1 MICSKVTWLPVRKL
15 LRALSDL
22 DRLSPPLPMFTGGLA
37 AFYATI
43 LASSCPFQCCLS
55 VHDLCL
61 YCDFPVCMLP
71 FFFGVVWPLWLSH
84 NCSCFGS
91 LQLWVRSQLTS
102 VLFI

>member
-22 DRLSPPLPMFTGGLA
+22 DRLSPPLPMFTAGLA

-61 YCDFPVCMLP
+61 FCDFPVCMLP
-71 FFFGVVWPLWLSH
+71 FFFL
-84 NCSCFGS
+84 
-91 LQLWVRSQLTS
+91 
-102 VLFI
+102 VLFGLCGCLIIALALGHYSCG